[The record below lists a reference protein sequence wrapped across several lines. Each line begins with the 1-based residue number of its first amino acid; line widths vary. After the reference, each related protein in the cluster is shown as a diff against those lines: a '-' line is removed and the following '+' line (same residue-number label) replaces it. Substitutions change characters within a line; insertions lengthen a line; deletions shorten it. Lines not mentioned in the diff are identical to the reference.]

1 MSTATI
7 DIAPAPKAAAS
18 RFEWVDYAKGIA
30 IILVV
35 YRHMLYGLQH
45 SGLPVAQWIIDG
57 NNMLFSFRMP
67 LFFLLSGLFF
77 QSGLRKRG
85 PGGLFTE
92 RVNNLLYPY
101 VLWAVIQITL
111 QIVFAKYANANRTVW
126 NYLDIIVQPRGLD
139 QLWYLF
145 ALFNVTALYL
155 FNHIVLGLNDRL
167 QLLLGLIFLALAPL
181 VMQWSTFYDVM
192 LHYIFF
198 SIGVLSAP
206 LLLEKSMQDRLASG
220 YNLLLFLPVFVLSQ
234 WYFLYH
240 QQMNLYLYAVIALI
254 GSVFMMMLSAWLS
267 GHQKLLF
274 MKTIGHYS
282 LYIYLMHVMLAAV
295 VRSLLLKSGLITNVP
310 LLLLILI
317 VTAIPLSILAYKTL
331 MALRMGWLFKGPFT
345 VKKQPL

>member
-1 MSTATI
+1 MASSII
-7 DIAPAPKAAAS
+7 DIASAPKAAVT

-45 SGLPVAQWIIDG
+45 SGLDVAQWIIDG

-77 QSGLRKRG
+77 QAGLRKRG
-85 PGGLFTE
+85 PGGLITE

-101 VLWAVIQITL
+101 IIWAVIQITL
-111 QIVFAKYANANRTVW
+111 QIIFAKYANANRTVW

-145 ALFNVTALYL
+145 ALFNVTAFYL
-155 FNHIVLGLNDRL
+155 FNHVVLRMNERL
-167 QLLLGLIFLALAPL
+167 QLLLGLVFLALAPL

-198 SIGVLSAP
+198 AIGVIAAP
-206 LLLEKSMQDRLASG
+206 LLLDKTMQTRLASG

-240 QQMNLYLYAVIALI
+240 QQMNLYLYAVIALT
-254 GSVFMMMLSAWLS
+254 GSIFMMMLSAWLS
-267 GHQKLLF
+267 RHQQLTF

-282 LYIYLMHVMLAAV
+282 LFIYLMHVMLAAV
-295 VRSLLLKSGLITNVP
+295 IRSLLLKSGLIMNVP

-317 VTAIPLSILAYKTL
+317 ITAIPLSILAYKTL
-331 MALRMGWLFKGPFT
+331 TALKMGWLFKGPFT
-345 VKKQPL
+345 SKKQSL